1 MVDACSSKFGF
12 KVVSERFSLVNRF
25 RLYCDRSQLKNL
37 VIFVT
42 IFLGGLLYFIV
53 SVLSDKFGRRTV
65 FRISIILGIIGFI
78 CLVSSVDLFFAIVGL
93 VLLCLT
99 ADTFYSLAFIYMSEI
114 SPPRLRNSSSLAML
128 ISYFIGEMLGSFSG
142 LCFKDYRHLG
152 SFFFVLS
159 LPIFYFYL
167 TLKHSIFYLVKKGRR
182 GSLLKLLSH
191 MAHLNQVPPEY
202 IKARLKNN
210 RVNYF
215 KHFPLDHQST
225 AINSR
230 FHSQLPFKPSPGI
243 TVATGNQSDN
253 FHPRVMA
260 RKLRLNETD
269 LDPLFTPKQKAISS
283 DVSLKEYFSKG
294 RNVLKIVSYSLL
306 VMNLYWIMGLTVFL
320 PEIMGFK
327 SLYLNNFFL
336 AFADFFGVSM
346 MVLFLNNTRRSFL
359 NCFHLSL
366 ILVASIVLLL
376 FHISPYKNYNF
387 VKIIDLL
394 LSCTSFSRLISKV
407 ACGCAIR
414 SRWATLSITTVNCS
428 RFQCAGFLWDC
439 LFLLVGF

>member
-1 MVDACSSKFGF
+1 MAKACSSQFGF
-12 KVVSERFSLVNRF
+12 KVVGERYSLVNRF
-25 RLYCDRSQLKNL
+25 QLYCDRSQLKNV

-42 IFLGGLLYFIV
+42 IFLGGLLYFVV

-65 FRISIILGIIGFI
+65 FRISIILGVIGFVF
-78 CLVSSVDLFFAIVGL
+78 LVSSVDLFFAIVGL

-152 SFFFVLS
+152 SFFFVIS
-159 LPIFYFYL
+159 IPIFYFYL
-167 TLKHSIFYLVKKGRR
+167 SLRHSIFYLVKKGRR
-182 GSLLKLLSH
+182 GSLLRLLEH
-191 MAHLNQVPPEY
+191 MAQANQVPPEY

-210 RVNYF
+210 KVNYF
-215 KHFPLDHQST
+215 KNISTDTQFTKIDARFSSKLPLKT
-225 AINSR
+225 
-230 FHSQLPFKPSPGI
+230 SPGI
-243 TVATGNQSDN
+243 TIATGNQPDN

-260 RKLRLNETD
+260 RKLRLLESD
-269 LDPLFTPKQKAISS
+269 LDPLFTQKQKQISV

-294 RNVLKIVSYSLL
+294 ANVLKMLSYSLL
-306 VMNLYWIMGLTVFL
+306 VMNLYWVMGLTVFL

-366 ILVASIVLLL
+366 ILLASIVLLL
-376 FHISPYKNYNF
+376 LHLSSYKSHSF
-387 VKIIDLL
+387 GKIVDVL
-394 LSCTSFSRLISKV
+394 LSCKCFF
-407 ACGCAIR
+407 G
-414 SRWATLSITTVNCS
+414 
-428 RFQCAGFLWDC
+428 
-439 LFLLVGF
+439 